1 MYMKKRATRIVIFLV
16 TLCIF
21 FGGIGAAGYYFLTR
35 QPASEGSGG
44 VTISAPTN
52 LQDLGVSLYL
62 DFRRAELNMPAGDD
76 PATVVFTVEPGES
89 VGQIASRLQR
99 EGLIRDAELFRL
111 YLRYA
116 KLDSGVEAGQFTLKK
131 TMTIPQIAQALQSGK
146 RGDEL
151 TLTIPEGRR
160 LEEIALLVEQQTPI
174 SATVF
179 LSVARDAKAWTSQ
192 YTFLSE
198 LPAGA
203 SLEGYLFPDTYRLPQ
218 DVTAHDVVARMLAN
232 FDHRLTRKLR
242 DDLASQK
249 RTLFQAVT
257 LASIVERE
265 AVVEQERPIIAS
277 VYLNRLASSMALDAD
292 PTVQYGMASAR
303 GGPLASP
310 KGIAIWW
317 PQLVQEDYR
326 AVKSPY
332 NTYLNPGL
340 PPGPIAN
347 PGLASLEATIDPA
360 QTNFYFFRASCSRD
374 GSHMFSKTLEEHASK
389 ACP

>member
-1 MYMKKRATRIVIFLV
+1 MKKRATRTIIFLV
-16 TLCIF
+16 TLVIF

-35 QPASEGSGG
+35 QPASSGEGD

-131 TMTIPQIAQALQSGK
+131 TMTVPQIAQALQSGK

-151 TLTIPEGRR
+151 TLTIPEGLR

-174 SATVF
+174 SATAF
-179 LSVARDAKAWTSQ
+179 LSLARDANAWTSQ

-218 DVTAHDVVARMLAN
+218 DVTASDVMARMLAN

-277 VYLNRLASSMALDAD
+277 VYLNRLASGMALDAD

-303 GGPLASP
+303 GKAP
-310 KGIAIWW
+310 WW

-340 PPGPIAN
+340 PPGPIAS
-347 PGLASLEATIDPA
+347 PGLASLQAAIDPA
-360 QTNFYFFRASCSRD
+360 QTNFYFFRASCNRD

>member
-1 MYMKKRATRIVIFLV
+1 MKKRTTRTIIFLF
-16 TLCIF
+16 TLLIF

-35 QPASEGSGG
+35 RPVSSGEGG
-44 VTISAPTN
+44 VTLSAPTN
-52 LQDLGVSLYL
+52 IQDLGVSLYL
-62 DFRRAELNMPAGDD
+62 DFRRAELNLPAGDD

-99 EGLIRDAELFRL
+99 EGLVRDAELFRL

-116 KLDSGVEAGQFTLKK
+116 GLDSGVEAGQFTLKK
-131 TMTIPQIAQALQSGK
+131 TMTIPQIALALQSGK

-160 LEEIALLVEQQTPI
+160 LEEMALLVEQQTPI
-174 SATVF
+174 SATAF
-179 LSVARDAKAWTSQ
+179 LSLARDAKAWTSQ
-192 YTFLSE
+192 YSFLSE
-198 LPAGA
+198 LPPGA

-218 DVTAHDVVARMLAN
+218 DVTASDVIARMLAN

-265 AVVEQERPIIAS
+265 AVVEHERPIIAS
-277 VYLNRLASSMALDAD
+277 VYLNRLGSGMALDAD

-303 GGPLASP
+303 GKAP
-310 KGIAIWW
+310 WW

-326 AVKSPY
+326 AVQSPY

-340 PPGPIAN
+340 PPGPIAS
-347 PGLASLEATIDPA
+347 PGLASLEAVIDPA

-374 GSHMFSKTLEEHASK
+374 GTHLFSKTLEEHASK